1 MGLIASILRFG
12 GAAREVGETVGGVA
26 EVFVGNQ
33 AEREA
38 AAAAQVA
45 GAVGQFSAEFAH
57 PGGGRFDGFVNGL
70 NRLPRP
76 LLALSTIGLFV
87 YAMAAPTGFSL
98 RMRGLALVPE
108 PLWWLLGAIV
118 SFYFG
123 ARELHH
129 QRLRSVQS
137 ALPRIVAGVAAA
149 AAPREVVRDEGVQ
162 EVAATPFLSILPDRA
177 CPAPSAEAVPAVSE
191 PAVAERSRAGDPD
204 WNPALE
210 EWRTRAR

>member
-1 MGLIASILRFG
+1 MGLIASILRVG
-12 GAAREVGETVGGVA
+12 GAARDVGETVGGVA

-38 AAAAQVA
+38 AAAQQMAT
-45 GAVGQFSAEFAH
+45 AVGQFSTEFAH
-57 PGGGRFDGFVNGL
+57 PGSGRFDGFVNGL

-129 QRLRSVQS
+129 QRVRSITS
-137 ALPRIVAGVAAA
+137 ALPRIVAGVTTSPLTLGLQPSETT
-149 AAPREVVRDEGVQ
+149 APAQ
-162 EVAATPFLSILPDRA
+162 FLSSPFRSTVTPT
-177 CPAPSAEAVPAVSE
+177 CSSP
-191 PAVAERSRAGDPD
+191 VASRAGDPD
-204 WNPALE
+204 WNAALE
-210 EWRTRAR
+210 EWQALSR